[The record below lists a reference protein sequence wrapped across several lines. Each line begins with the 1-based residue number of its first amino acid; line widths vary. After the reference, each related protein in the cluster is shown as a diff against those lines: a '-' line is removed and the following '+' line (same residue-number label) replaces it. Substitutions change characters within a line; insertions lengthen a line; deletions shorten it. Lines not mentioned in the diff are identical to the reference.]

1 MAVTCQ
7 PGALQIKSNTIPFD
21 CFTLYN
27 CFSSKIYKETG
38 WRELKP
44 SWWKKKRI
52 KINKQRW
59 VVALKSQ
66 RGLGPA
72 NQRKHVHHLESCQIG
87 PVWSQLLWQF
97 PLCCKR
103 KPGPLKKLG
112 LTLGMAATTLLVKAA
127 CIDTFDTR
135 SIQSNSP
142 ITPFLTFWKLDSD
155 FPSSSLEILFSI
167 IGFTKMSKSHK
178 HTHTQIFL

>member
-1 MAVTCQ
+1 MAVNCH

-21 CFTLYN
+21 CFTLCN

-44 SWWKKKRI
+44 SWWEKKRI

-59 VVALKSQ
+59 VGVLKSQ
-66 RGLGPA
+66 HGLGPA
-72 NQRKHVHHLESCQIG
+72 NLKKHVLHLERCQIG

-112 LTLGMAATTLLVKAA
+112 LTLGTAATTLLVKAA

-135 SIQSNSP
+135 SNSP

-155 FPSSSLEILFSI
+155 FPSSSLAILF
-167 IGFTKMSKSHK
+167 FYHWLYKNVQMSQT
-178 HTHTQIFL
+178 HTHT